1 MQTTI
6 SDRWISN
13 KKKTQQR
20 LTQSLSLT
28 RDSYENR
35 IRSTTQTA
43 LSLNHLIQCLN
54 FSTGKQLRAFILHQ
68 RRTTA
73 LFIHNFPQQCCFSIP
88 HTFRNC
94 PKKPRT
100 SWRPR
105 TSLPQDDD
113 PSTTLSTLH
122 FRPYFSWSPAQSN
135 VLDRKV
141 YLWWL
146 PVLPVYSSSTGSDN
160 STATATAARRRDDER
175 AKKCFQTV
183 FVILR
188 GWRFLELL
196 PPSSECCALAIS
208 GCCTLWL
215 EWLWMQH
222 QRPRNLTGFTM
233 RLPTLVFAR
242 SSSFV
247 VDN

>member
-141 YLWWL
+141 YICDGCLSCWYIPRRL
-146 PVLPVYSSSTGSDN
+146 VLT
-160 STATATAARRRDDER
+160 T
-175 AKKCFQTV
+175 QQ
-183 FVILR
+183 LQQQ
-188 GWRFLELL
+188 
-196 PPSSECCALAIS
+196 
-208 GCCTLWL
+208 
-215 EWLWMQH
+215 MQGGEMMKGRKNAFK
-222 QRPRNLTGFTM
+222 QF
-233 RLPTLVFAR
+233 
-242 SSSFV
+242 SSFSEGGV
-247 VDN
+247 SWSSFLHPVNVAL

>member
-1 MQTTI
+1 M
-6 SDRWISN
+6 
-13 KKKTQQR
+13 
-20 LTQSLSLT
+20 TQSLSLT
-28 RDSYENR
+28 RDSYENW

-100 SWRPR
+100 SWQPR

-141 YLWWL
+141 YICDGCLSCRYI
-146 PVLPVYSSSTGSDN
+146 P
-160 STATATAARRRDDER
+160 RR
-175 AKKCFQTV
+175 
-183 FVILR
+183 L
-188 GWRFLELL
+188 
-196 PPSSECCALAIS
+196 AL
-208 GCCTLWL
+208 TTQQL
-215 EWLWMQH
+215 Q
-222 QRPRNLTGFTM
+222 QQLTGFHFPIVTLLHINNNK
-233 RLPTLVFAR
+233 LPQTELRTDVRTITERSTLIPLHTTHYRQHPPLHQNKTPRDPPVGLFQNALR
-242 SSSFV
+242 FRPNV
-247 VDN
+247 R